1 MRLTAIRLSGFKSFA
16 DNTIFPVDAAVTGII
31 GPNGC
36 GKSNIIDAVRW
47 VLGESSAKHL
57 RGQNISDV
65 IFGGSKNRKAVG
77 QATVELNFDNAD
89 GTANGEFGQYAEIV
103 VQRKVTSDGQSQ
115 YSINKQKCRRKDVV
129 ELLQGTGIGA
139 RSYAVIE
146 QGMVSRIVE
155 SKPEELR
162 VFIEE
167 SAGIGLYK
175 TRRRESELKMQ
186 EAKELLGRNLERLN
200 ELEKSRNRLAQE
212 AETARIYR
220 EFQSEYE
227 ALSQRLLSWQIWN
240 LRERMEKST
249 ADFQAEE
256 EALADAIVNLQK
268 AETARD
274 EADKALQESE
284 LELNQAEISLHEAEK
299 IARESENA
307 LIRRRDRAAHSEV
320 IIKTTQERIERYQSQ
335 IQEDERQILLWQ
347 EEVEAKSEELA
358 VVEEENFI
366 LEEELSA
373 AEQAFHEKNTELQA
387 QEQSRAEREKRRARA
402 EKIFAENQNRCT
414 AIEERIASL
423 GAEITEL
430 TEKIEEESL
439 ACEELNLNAENLAV
453 TLAECEETAEQS
465 RENLALLEEQAK
477 TASINFQEADREITV
492 LSTRLHAITDFLPKI
507 KDESAEN
514 QNIATAPKNALPL
527 YQLLNVAPD
536 WQEALE
542 KFLVPHFNICA
553 VEAEFDATENKLPF
567 ARFLLNKNE
576 RENAA
581 PEHWQQI
588 VQTRADIS
596 SLLGNLQPLNK
607 KDGAISPQEFAAI
620 IQGKE
625 LFLTKDGSIL
635 GQGAYLRA
643 ESGGENLGLA
653 AKQAEK
659 AEIEE
664 KIITAEE
671 KIKNIEAE
679 KNQAEEL
686 LKQAKI
692 ENKNIEEK
700 LKNIRKNEQ
709 EAQQKAKIAA
719 EKISASR
726 KILGKEQE
734 NLSNLQ
740 QDLVINQEQLKNA
753 EIELNS
759 AEEEIENVASLEKL
773 TANVAE
779 LKNKLQKKK
788 EEKQSVNQK
797 YQQLKDE
804 IQTLT
809 SNISGQNTA
818 QSRLMTEIQN
828 HNKQIKELQDELN
841 DLQDE
846 IGANQA
852 SHHDNLAVLA
862 ELQNVFDAKKQ
873 ATSNAK
879 NIQKQLSEAYLQAE
893 NKRNLAEAE
902 LNHRQETGE
911 NLAKQLAAKEE
922 ELAEQN
928 RSLIKFQEG
937 EKVDETAVN
946 KRLKELKQAM
956 EKLGAVNFAA
966 IESFNEI
973 DREFAELSVHCNDLE
988 QTLKLLQEAVA
999 ELDEETKKRLNETFN
1014 AVAKNFSEFFPILF
1028 RGGEGKLEW
1037 TEQDILQAGLKISV
1051 RPPGKKVKNL
1061 SVLSGGEKA
1070 LTAVALVFS
1079 FFKLNPAPFCL
1090 LDEID
1095 APLDDANVGRLC
1107 DLLREMAK
1115 KTQFIMIT
1123 HHKKS
1128 MQSCDRLIGV
1138 TMSEPGVSR
1147 LVSVKFE

>member
-16 DNTIFPVDAAVTGII
+16 DNTMFPVDAAVTGII

-274 EADKALQESE
+274 EADKALQKSE

-347 EEVEAKSEELA
+347 EEIEAKSEELA
-358 VVEEENFI
+358 LVEEENFI
-366 LEEELSA
+366 LEEEVSA
-373 AEQAFHEKNTELQA
+373 DEQAFHEKNTELQA

-402 EKIFAENQNRCT
+402 EKIFAENQNRCK

-423 GAEITEL
+423 EAEITEL
-430 TEKIEEESL
+430 ASKTEEENL

-453 TLAECEETAEQS
+453 ELAEIEEIAEQS
-465 RENLALLEEQAK
+465 RETLALFEEKAK
-477 TASINFQEADREITV
+477 TASRNFQEADREITV
-492 LSTRLHAITDFLPKI
+492 LSTRLRAIDDFLPEI

-514 QNIATAPKNALPL
+514 QNIAAAPKTALPL

-542 KFLVPHFNICA
+542 KFLAPHFNICV

-567 ARFLLNKNE
+567 ARFLLDK

-581 PEHWQQI
+581 PEKWQEI

-596 SLLGNLQPLNK
+596 ALLGNLQPLNK
-607 KDGAISPQEFAAI
+607 KDYEISPQEFAAI
-620 IQGKE
+620 IQGRE
-625 LFLTKDGSIL
+625 LFLTQDASIL

-643 ESGGENLGLA
+643 SNGGENLGLA

-659 AEIEE
+659 EEIAA
-664 KIITAEE
+664 KINAAEE

-679 KNQAEEL
+679 KKQAEEL

-726 KILGKEQE
+726 KILGKEQG
-734 NLSNLQ
+734 NLTNLK
-740 QDLVINQEQLKNA
+740 QDLVINQEQLQNA

-759 AEEEIENVASLEKL
+759 AEEEIENVASLETL

-779 LKNKLQKKK
+779 LKSNLHKKK
-788 EEKQSVNQK
+788 EEKVSVNQK

-804 IQTLT
+804 IQALT

-828 HNKQIKELQDELN
+828 HNKQIKELQDELLA
-841 DLQDE
+841 LQDE
-846 IGANQA
+846 IGENQA

-862 ELQNVFDAKKQ
+862 ELEQAFDVKKQ
-873 ATSNAK
+873 ANYQAK
-879 NIQKQLSEAYLQAE
+879 HIQKQRSEEYLQAE

-928 RSLIKFQEG
+928 RSLIKFQDG

-946 KRLKELKQAM
+946 KRIKELKQAM

-973 DREFAELSVHCNDLE
+973 DREFAELSVHCSDLE